1 MTGQCYQSNQSSHSQ
16 GKHHNHRDATQ
27 PETNA
32 GLLIFKWDAGV
43 SQIMYLYLKLCIC
56 ACDLVLFLSVKFQLL
71 GFYLFSEVLTINLDG
86 ITEYNGFV
94 HQNQDIRI

>member
-1 MTGQCYQSNQSSHSQ
+1 
-16 GKHHNHRDATQ
+16 
-27 PETNA
+27 
-32 GLLIFKWDAGV
+32 
-43 SQIMYLYLKLCIC
+43 MYLYLKLCIC

-94 HQNQDIRI
+94 YQNQDIRI